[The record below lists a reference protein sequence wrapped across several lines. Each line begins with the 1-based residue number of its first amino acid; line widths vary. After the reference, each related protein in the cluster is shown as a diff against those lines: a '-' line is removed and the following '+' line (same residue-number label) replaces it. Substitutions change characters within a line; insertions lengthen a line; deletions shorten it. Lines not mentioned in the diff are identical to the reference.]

1 MSDLNALLPIEA
13 ADLGTLL
20 STRPD
25 STPQRV
31 KFWIDDVPFETPV
44 HSFVMRL
51 VVPGRADVQI
61 TYGYNPT
68 IGATGNDDITR
79 RELGGVIS
87 AYFTMMDGQLWVGML
102 NQKRPCQDL
111 VESVLNVIRAYY
123 SPEKSRLSVATERAK
138 ERAGVPTTLLAIPLP
153 CAIGNANN
161 ANVETWDDHGNTQFA
176 FYVPPEMLI
185 LAPNGAYIFDDTVVT
200 AFDPD
205 AGKILGLEFHPWKVA
220 ARVGDDFTRAIVSPL
235 LAWLDDVQQIAVM
248 VNNEFDPSVMTK

>member
-1 MSDLNALLPIEA
+1 MSDKQLFPIEA

-20 STRPD
+20 YQRPD
-25 STPQRV
+25 DIPQRV
-31 KFWIDDVPFETPV
+31 QIWIDDVLYERPI
-44 HSFVMRL
+44 HSLVMRL
-51 VVPGRADVQI
+51 VVPGRANVQI
-61 TYGYNPT
+61 SYGFNPT

-111 VESVLNVIRAYY
+111 VDSVLNVIRAYY
-123 SPEKSRLSVATERAK
+123 SPEKSRLSVATERAQ
-138 ERAGVPTTLLAIPLP
+138 ERAGAPVSLLAVELP
-153 CAIGNANN
+153 CDQGNNNN
-161 ANVETWDDHGNTQFA
+161 ANVETHGGNGNTQFA

-185 LAPNGAYIFDDTVVT
+185 LAPNGAYMFDDTVVT

-220 ARVGDDFTRAIVSPL
+220 AKVGDDFTRAIVAPL
-235 LAWLDDVQQIAVM
+235 MAWLDDMDQISVF
-248 VNNEFDPSVMTK
+248 VTDQFDPSVMTK